1 MSWAKP
7 YAPMI
12 QKALKTDSPLA
23 KASMALTT
31 FIMAGL
37 LKDLEPIR
45 LARAASSLIFCGAS
59 PSLSLFAQVIARL
72 KSCRQDDGAWSDPE
86 ENAWVVRVM
95 SSVIGLKD
103 PIIDS
108 AVQWLQAARKKGGGW
123 GRHTRDRARIPT
135 TGLISTLVPSV
146 IKPDDISWL
155 ANEWQHDFEGPV
167 QLSYKAGFF
176 LLAVPEGYADALTEQ
191 TIEHLVKD
199 QNEDGGFGPWRN
211 HPVGS
216 DAWSTGV
223 VLWGLSRWIGMV
235 DKAVFQKAISWL
247 ERTQLPSGYWPY
259 HYLDDGT
266 SLALIGVV
274 SAMKAL
280 ASTE

>member
-7 YAPMI
+7 YEQMI

-23 KASMALTT
+23 KASMALTS
-31 FIMAGL
+31 FVMAGL
-37 LKDLEPIR
+37 LKYVEPIR
-45 LARAASSLIFCGAS
+45 LARAASSLIFCGSS
-59 PSLSLFAQVIARL
+59 PSLPLFAQTIARL
-72 KSCRQDDGAWSDPE
+72 KSCRHNDGAWSDPE
-86 ENAWVVRVM
+86 ETAWAVRMM
-95 SSVIGLKD
+95 SSAIGLSG
-103 PIIDS
+103 PLIDS
-108 AVQWLQAARKKGGGW
+108 AVQWLHAVRKISGGW
-123 GRHTRDRARIPT
+123 GRHTRDQARIPT
-135 TGLISTLVPSV
+135 TGLISALVPNV

-191 TIEHLVKD
+191 TIEHLSKD

-211 HPVGS
+211 HPIGS
-216 DAWSTGV
+216 DPWSTGV
-223 VLWGLSRWIGMV
+223 ALWGLSRWITMV
-235 DKAVFQKAISWL
+235 DKSVIHKALAWL

-266 SLALIGVV
+266 SLALIGAVA
-274 SAMKAL
+274 AMKAL